1 MPFTKFTNL
10 DFDQIKTSIKDY
22 LRANSTFTDFD
33 FEGSNFSVL
42 LDTLAYNT
50 YITAF
55 NSNMVVNESFLDSAT
70 LRENV
75 VSLARN
81 IGYVP
86 RSRTASKALVSFDA
100 QIDAAVNS
108 ATLTLQAGL
117 VCVGNVDNTSY
128 IFSIPENYT
137 ANITNSVASFTELE
151 IYQGTFLK
159 KQFVVD
165 GSLDQRFIIDNPYV
179 DTSTIKVY
187 VKGPTD
193 SGNGIE
199 YTLANN
205 IFEVTGISNIYL
217 IQEVQDEK
225 YELLFGDGVIGRK
238 LENNSVIT
246 VSYIVT
252 DGTEGNGASRFSFS
266 GTFRGSSDQP
276 ITSNNAISITTVQS
290 SQNGGNIESIDSIK
304 YFAPRIYSSQYRA
317 VTARDYEAIIKS
329 IYPDTESVSVIGG
342 EDLDPPEYGTVS
354 ISIKPKNGTFVSDF
368 NKSQILFK
376 LKQYSLAGIN
386 QKIMDLKILYVE
398 IDSSIYYNYSQV
410 SSVNDLRTKV
420 IQSLTTYSNS
430 IDLNKFGG
438 RFKYSKIQQI
448 IDNTDTSITSNTF
461 KGLERGQ
468 FETTAAAHTT
478 GAKVREVRYYDIKYD
493 KAPAFDIQSPF
504 ISAIRYEDPDL
515 VEIHRFLPTAYG
527 AELIMVA
534 SNSVEPNT
542 FAYLQGTN
550 PLTGEVQLTS
560 IAGTPIL
567 TTEQASQV
575 KKQSGTLASDIR
587 KYGLKE
593 IVIDNPYITDAE
605 HATKIADFMISKL
618 AEPVPVININAMAM
632 PKLQLG
638 DKIRIT
644 SMNSLDIINS
654 DYWVVSHSMSVGD
667 SLDHSITLRKVV

>member
-10 DFDQIKTSIKDY
+10 DFDQIKASIKDY
-22 LRANSTFTDFD
+22 LRANSNFTDFD
-33 FEGSNFSVL
+33 FEGSNFSIL
-42 LDTLAYNT
+42 IDTLAYNT

-55 NSNMVVNESFLDSAT
+55 NSNMIVNESFLDSAT

-276 ITSNNAISITTVQS
+276 ITYNNAISITTVQS

-448 IDNTDTSITSNTF
+448 IDNTDTSITSNIT
-461 KGLERGQ
+461 K
-468 FETTAAAHTT
+468 
-478 GAKVREVRYYDIKYD
+478 IKIRRD
-493 KAPAFDIQSPF
+493 LKALVNQAVQ
-504 ISAIRYEDPDL
+504 YEL
-515 VEIHRFLPTAYG
+515 CFGNRLHI
-527 AELIMVA
+527 
-534 SNSVEPNT
+534 
-542 FAYLQGTN
+542 N
-550 PLTGEVQLTS
+550 PLGANIKSTGFTISE
-560 IAGTPIL
+560 
-567 TTEQASQV
+567 
-575 KKQSGTLASDIR
+575 QSGTI
-587 KYGLKE
+587 
-593 IVIDNPYITDAE
+593 YITDTPNKNVDGTLDGSNKGVLALFKYDQSGNVQ
-605 HATKIADFMISKL
+605 TISKS
-618 AEPVPVININAMAM
+618 AGSVDYSKGEII
-632 PKLQLG
+632 LG
-638 DKIRIT
+638 LPEDIIIT
-644 SMNSLDIINS
+644 STEKGDNIIEVQAYPESNDIIGLKDLYIYFDVTKSSINMVKDVIAS
-654 DYWVVSHSMSVGD
+654 GDNISGVTFSQDYYTSSYSNGD
-667 SLDHSITLRKVV
+667 LTRS